1 MDFCLINEKFGY
13 TPIDLKEESKTR
25 LISYSSIRP
34 VVEWVA
40 VVSNLLFTILYLNQ
54 NEWAFFM
61 GIAGPLLLIVLS
73 WKEKLYAEPV
83 LQGVYILSAIVGWFN
98 VQSGWEQLQ
107 LNTAQHILLFTLSI
121 ALAFIWGLSLK
132 RFTKANF
139 PKLDALTASL
149 GMVATWLMMYQV
161 HACWLYL
168 MAVNLLSIFIY
179 FRRRLFIAAWIF
191 VLYFIMSVDGYFQM
205 HWCDL

>member
-1 MDFCLINEKFGY
+1 MDFCLIHEIFEY
-13 TPIDLKEESKTR
+13 ITTILKEENKTR
-25 LISYSSIRP
+25 AISYSSIRP
-34 VVEWVA
+34 VVEWAA

-83 LQGVYILSAIVGWFN
+83 LQGVYILSAVVGWFN

-107 LNTAQHILLFTLSI
+107 LNTAQHILLFSLSI
-121 ALAFIWGLSLK
+121 VLAFIWGLSLK

-179 FRRRLFIAAWIF
+179 FRRRLFIAACMF

-205 HWCDL
+205 HWFEL